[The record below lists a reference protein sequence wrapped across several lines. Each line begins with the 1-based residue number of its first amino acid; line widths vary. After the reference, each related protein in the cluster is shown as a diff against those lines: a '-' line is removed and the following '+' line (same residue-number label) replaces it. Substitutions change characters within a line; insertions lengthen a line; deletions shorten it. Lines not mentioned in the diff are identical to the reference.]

1 MTGAPISVQLYSVRE
16 AMTADMSA
24 ALRRIAD
31 IGFTEA
37 EAFGFA
43 DRVEE
48 YQKAKD
54 ESGLSLT
61 SGHAKLVT
69 ADDPAAIL
77 GAARTLGMSTLIDPA
92 IPAEQWE
99 TRESVEGLA
108 ARLNELAVQGADQ
121 GLRIGYHNHWWELAE
136 IEGTPALE
144 IFAAALDERV
154 ILEVDTYWAEV
165 GGVSAAALLERLGS
179 RVTHIHV
186 KDGPLTRDNK
196 AQLPAGAGQ
205 APVEAILAAAPE
217 AVRVVEFDDYDGD
230 VFEGLAAS
238 FAYLKDR
245 A

>member
-1 MTGAPISVQLYSVRE
+1 MNSISVQLYSVRNE
-16 AMTADMSA
+16 MAIDIA
-24 ALRRIAD
+24 ATLRRVAD
-31 IGFTEA
+31 IGYRSA
-37 EAFGFA
+37 EAYGFV
-43 DRVEE
+43 DRVHE
-48 YQKAKD
+48 YREARRV
-54 ESGLSLT
+54 SGLNIS
-61 SGHAKLVT
+61 SGHASLLE
-69 ADDPAAIL
+69 ASDPVATFEAAEAVGITTVIEPGL
-77 GAARTLGMSTLIDPA
+77 GGDK
-92 IPAEQWE
+92 WE
-99 TRESVEGLA
+99 SRESVEGLA
-108 ARLNELAVQGADQ
+108 ARLNELAVRGADY

-230 VFEGLAAS
+230 VFEGIATSLG
-238 FAYLKDR
+238 YLQKC